1 MHIKN
6 NTAVSMGRMALLS
19 FIIIPALS
27 GCLAGDKQ
35 TKSAVKE
42 SSSGLNTVQT
52 NPQSDTQST
61 RPNIVFIMSDDHSER
76 AISAYGSK
84 LIDTPNIDRIANEG
98 VRFKNSFV
106 ANSIC
111 GPSRAVML
119 TGKHSHINGFTDNHS
134 SFDGTQ
140 PTYPQYLQKSG
151 YQTAVVGKW
160 HLHSDPVGFDYWEIL
175 RGQGHYY
182 SPEFIT
188 NKPNDIT
195 VVNEIKDK
203 QGNVIKTEN
212 ENTYL
217 GSYATIKTGDLA
229 LDFLE
234 NRDKSK
240 PFAMIYNHKAPHRN
254 WMPNV
259 DDLGAIDTSKLQVP
273 DNFFDEY
280 KKRPAAQM
288 QELEINDMYLSYDLK
303 LTEADYAGD
312 LVDISQGWG
321 KQWQAL
327 YGRMTS
333 SQKKKWD
340 GYYQELNK
348 EYQNVKGDAKA
359 LIVWKYRRYMHD
371 YLSSI
376 YAMDKDIG
384 RVLDYLDEQGLAEN
398 TIVVYTSDQGFYIG
412 EHGWFDK
419 RFMYEES
426 MRTPLVV
433 RYPAKIKAKQVITD
447 MVQNLDYA
455 ATFLD
460 FAGIEIPEDIQ
471 GISLKDSLVENKPI
485 ERDALYYH
493 YYEGI
498 EKEHKVAKHEGI
510 RTDTHKLIHFKD
522 VGVDHFELYD
532 IAADPSEMNNLYGTE
547 AVSKIQSDLH
557 RQLVKIKDKYQA
569 PLIKES

>member
-1 MHIKN
+1 MNVKNIKL
-6 NTAVSMGRMALLS
+6 AGVGRMALLS

-27 GCLAGDKQ
+27 GCLTGEAQ
-35 TKSAVKE
+35 VTNAASE
-42 SSSGLNTVQT
+42 GLTEVSDVENTAK
-52 NPQSDTQST
+52 NT
-61 RPNIVFIMSDDHSER
+61 RPNILFIMSDDHSER

-84 LIDTPNIDRIANEG
+84 LINTPNIDRIANEG
-98 VRFKNSFV
+98 VLFKNSFV

-160 HLHSDPVGFDYWEIL
+160 HLNSEPVGFDYWEIL

-182 SPEFIT
+182 SPVFVT
-188 NKPNDIT
+188 NKPNEIT
-195 VVNEIKDK
+195 VTKDIKNK
-203 QGNVIKTEN
+203 HGRVIKTEY

-217 GSYATIKTGDLA
+217 GAYATIKTGDLA
-229 LDFLE
+229 LDFLQ

-259 DDLGAIDTSKLQVP
+259 DDLGVIDTSDLQVP
-273 DNFFDEY
+273 DNFFDDY
-280 KKRPAAQM
+280 KNRPAAQL

-303 LTEADYAGD
+303 LSEADYAGD
-312 LVDISQGWG
+312 LADISLGWG
-321 KQWQAL
+321 HQWQAL
-327 YGRMTS
+327 YGRMTP

-340 GYYQELNK
+340 AYYQELNK

-359 LIVWKYRRYMHD
+359 LLVWKYRRYMHD

-376 YAMDKDIG
+376 YSMDKDIG
-384 RVLDYLDEQGLAEN
+384 RVLDYLDAQGLAEN

-426 MRTPLVV
+426 MRTPLVI
-433 RYPAKIKAKQVITD
+433 RYPAKIKAKQVITE

-455 ATFLD
+455 PTFLD
-460 FAGIEIPEDIQ
+460 FAGIDIPADIQ
-471 GISLKDSLVENKPI
+471 GVSLKDRLVEQKPI
-485 ERDALYYH
+485 DRDSLYYH

-498 EKEHKVAKHEGI
+498 EKEHKVAKQEGI

-532 IAADPSEMNNLYGTE
+532 IAADPSEMHNLYGTE
-547 AVSKIQSDLH
+547 AISKIQSDLH
-557 RQLVKIKDKYQA
+557 RQLVKVKEKYQV
-569 PLIKES
+569 PFTKM

>member
-1 MHIKN
+1 MNMKN

-27 GCLAGDKQ
+27 GCLAGDNQ
-35 TKSAVKE
+35 TKSSVSE
-42 SSSGLNTVQT
+42 SSSVVDSA
-52 NPQSDTQST
+52 QSK

-84 LIDTPNIDRIANEG
+84 LINTPNIDRIANEG
-98 VRFKNSFV
+98 VRFNNSFV

-134 SFDGTQ
+134 RFDGNQ

-188 NKPNDIT
+188 NKPNEIT
-195 VVNEIKDK
+195 LVNKIKDK
-203 QGNVIKTEN
+203 KGKVIKTEY

-217 GSYATIKTGDLA
+217 GAYATIKTGDLA
-229 LDFLE
+229 LEFLE

-259 DDLGAIDTSKLQVP
+259 DDLGVIDTSKLQVP
-273 DNFFDEY
+273 DNFFDDYEN
-280 KKRPAAQM
+280 RPAAKL

-303 LTEADYAGD
+303 LTEADYTGD
-312 LVDISQGWG
+312 LADISQGWG

-327 YGRMTS
+327 YGRMTAT
-333 SQKKKWD
+333 QKNKWD
-340 GYYQELNK
+340 EYYQELNK
-348 EYQNVKGDAKA
+348 EYQNVKGDEKA
-359 LIVWKYRRYMHD
+359 LLVWKYRRYMHD

-398 TIVVYTSDQGFYIG
+398 TIVVYTSDQGFFIG

-419 RFMYEES
+419 RFMYEET

-433 RYPAKIKAKQVITD
+433 RYPAKIKAGQVVND

-455 ATFLD
+455 PTFLD
-460 FAGIEIPEDIQ
+460 FAGIEIPDDIQ
-471 GISLKDSLVENKPI
+471 GISLKGKLVENKPI
-485 ERDALYYH
+485 ERDSLYYH

-510 RTDTHKLIHFKD
+510 RTNTHKLIHFKD
-522 VGVDHFELYD
+522 VGIDHFELYD
-532 IAADPSEMNNLYGTE
+532 IEADPSEMNNLYGTE
-547 AVSKIQSDLH
+547 AISKIQSELH
-557 RQLVKIKDKYQA
+557 KQLVKVKEKYQA
-569 PLIKES
+569 PTVAM

>member
-1 MHIKN
+1 MNMKN

-27 GCLAGDKQ
+27 GCLAGDNQ
-35 TKSAVKE
+35 TKSSVSE
-42 SSSGLNTVQT
+42 SSSAVDSA
-52 NPQSDTQST
+52 QSK

-84 LIDTPNIDRIANEG
+84 LINTPNIDRIANEG
-98 VRFKNSFV
+98 VRFNNSFV

-134 SFDGTQ
+134 RFDGNQ

-188 NKPNDIT
+188 NKPNEIT
-195 VVNEIKDK
+195 LVNKIKDK
-203 QGNVIKTEN
+203 KGKVIKTEY

-217 GSYATIKTGDLA
+217 GAYATIKTGDLA
-229 LDFLE
+229 LEFLE

-259 DDLGAIDTSKLQVP
+259 DDLGVIDTSKLQVP
-273 DNFFDEY
+273 DNFFDDYEN
-280 KKRPAAQM
+280 RPAAKL

-303 LTEADYAGD
+303 LTEADYTGD
-312 LVDISQGWG
+312 LADISQGWG

-327 YGRMTS
+327 YGRMTAT
-333 SQKKKWD
+333 QKNKWD
-340 GYYQELNK
+340 EYYQELNK
-348 EYQNVKGDAKA
+348 EYQNVKGDEKA
-359 LIVWKYRRYMHD
+359 LLVWKYRRYMHD

-398 TIVVYTSDQGFYIG
+398 TIVVYTSDQGFFIG

-419 RFMYEES
+419 RFMYEET

-433 RYPAKIKAKQVITD
+433 RYPAKIKAGQVVND

-455 ATFLD
+455 PTFLD
-460 FAGIEIPEDIQ
+460 FAGIEIPDDIQ
-471 GISLKDSLVENKPI
+471 GISLKGKLVENKPI
-485 ERDALYYH
+485 ERDSLYYH

-510 RTDTHKLIHFKD
+510 RTNTHKLIHFKD
-522 VGVDHFELYD
+522 VGIDHFELYD
-532 IAADPSEMNNLYGTE
+532 IEADPSEMNNLYGTE
-547 AVSKIQSDLH
+547 AISKIQSELH
-557 RQLVKIKDKYQA
+557 KQLVKVKEKYQA
-569 PLIKES
+569 PTVAM

>member
-1 MHIKN
+1 MNVKNIKL
-6 NTAVSMGRMALLS
+6 AGVGRMALLS

-27 GCLAGDKQ
+27 GCLTGEPQVTNAA
-35 TKSAVKE
+35 SE
-42 SSSGLNTVQT
+42 GLTEVSDVENTAK
-52 NPQSDTQST
+52 NT
-61 RPNIVFIMSDDHSER
+61 RPNILFIMSDDHSER

-84 LIDTPNIDRIANEG
+84 LINTPNIDRIANEG
-98 VRFKNSFV
+98 VLFKNSFV

-160 HLHSDPVGFDYWEIL
+160 HLNSEPVGFDYWEIL

-182 SPEFIT
+182 SPVFVT
-188 NKPNDIT
+188 NKPNEIT
-195 VVNEIKDK
+195 VTKDIKNK
-203 QGNVIKTEN
+203 HGRVIKTEY

-217 GSYATIKTGDLA
+217 GAYATIKTGDLA
-229 LDFLE
+229 LDFLQ

-259 DDLGAIDTSKLQVP
+259 DDLGVIDTSDLQVP
-273 DNFFDEY
+273 DNFFDDY
-280 KKRPAAQM
+280 KNRPAAQL

-312 LVDISQGWG
+312 LADISQGWG

-327 YGRMTS
+327 YGRMTP
-333 SQKKKWD
+333 SQKQKWD
-340 GYYQELNK
+340 VYYQDLNK

-359 LIVWKYRRYMHD
+359 LLVWKYRRYMHD

-384 RVLDYLDEQGLAEN
+384 RVLDYLDAQGLVEN

-426 MRTPLVV
+426 MRTPLVI
-433 RYPAKIKAKQVITD
+433 RYPAKIKAKQVITE

-455 ATFLD
+455 PTFLD
-460 FAGIEIPEDIQ
+460 FAGIDIPADIQ
-471 GISLKDSLVENKPI
+471 GVSLKDRLVEQKPI
-485 ERDALYYH
+485 DRDSLYYH

-498 EKEHKVAKHEGI
+498 TKEHKVAKQEGI

-532 IAADPSEMNNLYGTE
+532 IAADPSEMHNLYGTE
-547 AVSKIQSDLH
+547 AISKIQSDLH
-557 RQLVKIKDKYQA
+557 RQLVKVKEKYQV
-569 PLIKES
+569 PFTKM

>member
-1 MHIKN
+1 MNVKNIKL
-6 NTAVSMGRMALLS
+6 AGVGRMALLS

-27 GCLAGDKQ
+27 GCLTGEPQVTNAA
-35 TKSAVKE
+35 SE
-42 SSSGLNTVQT
+42 GLTEVSDVENTAK
-52 NPQSDTQST
+52 NT
-61 RPNIVFIMSDDHSER
+61 RPNILFIMSDDHSER

-84 LIDTPNIDRIANEG
+84 LINTPNIDRIANEG
-98 VRFKNSFV
+98 VLFKNSFV

-160 HLHSDPVGFDYWEIL
+160 HLNSEPVGFDYWEIL

-182 SPEFIT
+182 SPVFVT
-188 NKPNDIT
+188 NKPNEIT
-195 VVNEIKDK
+195 VTKDIKNK
-203 QGNVIKTEN
+203 HGRVIKTEY

-217 GSYATIKTGDLA
+217 GAYATIKTGDLA
-229 LDFLE
+229 LDFLQ

-259 DDLGAIDTSKLQVP
+259 DDLGVIDTSDLQVP
-273 DNFFDEY
+273 DNFFDDY
-280 KKRPAAQM
+280 KNRPAAQL

-303 LTEADYAGD
+303 LSEADYAGD
-312 LVDISQGWG
+312 LADISLGWG
-321 KQWQAL
+321 QQWQAL
-327 YGRMTS
+327 YGRMTP

-340 GYYQELNK
+340 AYYQELNK

-359 LIVWKYRRYMHD
+359 LLVWKYRRYMHD

-384 RVLDYLDEQGLAEN
+384 RVLDYLDAQGLVEN

-426 MRTPLVV
+426 MRTPLVI
-433 RYPAKIKAKQVITD
+433 RYPAKIKAKQVITE

-455 ATFLD
+455 PTFLD
-460 FAGIEIPEDIQ
+460 FAGIDIPADIQ
-471 GISLKDSLVENKPI
+471 GVSLKDRLVEQKPI
-485 ERDALYYH
+485 DRDSLYYH

-498 EKEHKVAKHEGI
+498 EKEHKVAKQEGI

-532 IAADPSEMNNLYGTE
+532 IAADPSEMHNLYGTE
-547 AVSKIQSDLH
+547 AISKIQSDLH
-557 RQLVKIKDKYQA
+557 RQLVKVKEKYQV
-569 PLIKES
+569 PFTKI

>member
-1 MHIKN
+1 MNVKNIKL
-6 NTAVSMGRMALLS
+6 AGVGRMALLS

-27 GCLAGDKQ
+27 GCLTGEPQVTNAA
-35 TKSAVKE
+35 SE
-42 SSSGLNTVQT
+42 GLTEVSDVENTAK
-52 NPQSDTQST
+52 NT
-61 RPNIVFIMSDDHSER
+61 RPNILFIMSDDHSER

-84 LIDTPNIDRIANEG
+84 LINTPNIDRIANEG
-98 VRFKNSFV
+98 VLFKNSFV

-160 HLHSDPVGFDYWEIL
+160 HLNSEPVGFDYWEIL

-182 SPEFIT
+182 SPVFVT
-188 NKPNDIT
+188 NKPNEIT
-195 VVNEIKDK
+195 VTKDIKNK
-203 QGNVIKTEN
+203 HGRVIKTEY

-217 GSYATIKTGDLA
+217 GAYATIKTGDLA
-229 LDFLE
+229 LDFLQ

-259 DDLGAIDTSKLQVP
+259 DDLGVIDTSDLQVP
-273 DNFFDEY
+273 DNFFDDY
-280 KKRPAAQM
+280 KNRPAAQL

-303 LTEADYAGD
+303 LSEADYAGD
-312 LVDISQGWG
+312 LADISLGWG
-321 KQWQAL
+321 HQWQAL
-327 YGRMTS
+327 YGRMTP

-340 GYYQELNK
+340 AYYQELNK

-359 LIVWKYRRYMHD
+359 LLVWKYRRYMHD

-376 YAMDKDIG
+376 YSMDKDIG
-384 RVLDYLDEQGLAEN
+384 RVLDYLDAQGLAEN

-426 MRTPLVV
+426 MRTPLVI
-433 RYPAKIKAKQVITD
+433 RYPAKIKAKQVITE

-455 ATFLD
+455 PTFLD
-460 FAGIEIPEDIQ
+460 FAGIDIPADIQ
-471 GISLKDSLVENKPI
+471 GVSLKDRLVEQKPI
-485 ERDALYYH
+485 DRDSLYYH

-498 EKEHKVAKHEGI
+498 EKEHKVAKQEGI

-532 IAADPSEMNNLYGTE
+532 IAADPSEMHNLYGTE
-547 AVSKIQSDLH
+547 AISKIQSDLH
-557 RQLVKIKDKYQA
+557 RQLVKVKEKYQV
-569 PLIKES
+569 PFTKM